1 MDTPLLLTH
10 APYSIPTHPCS
21 MYCSFCRAES
31 FAWSKKSQ
39 DGVVI
44 STQNLI
50 RGSFGFLQAVPD
62 YLNLQ
67 FAHTNL
73 FIQQIVTDW
82 YSVPNKELDTKQNNE
97 YSQHL

>member
-1 MDTPLLLTH
+1 MPHTPYPPTH
-10 APYSIPTHPCS
+10 APCTAH
-21 MYCSFCRAES
+21 FVELNLLLGA
-31 FAWSKKSQ
+31 KKSQ

-82 YSVPNKELDTKQNNE
+82 HSVPNKELDTKQNNE
-97 YSQHL
+97 CSRHL